1 MATPINIELIMDVIC
16 PWCYLGHA
24 HLKKAIEARQDQ
36 YEFNI
41 SIKPFLLYDNIPL
54 GGVAKGDF
62 KGNRRPGMGRILL
75 QEARDIGIEIDYKKI
90 ERIPNSL
97 AAHRLLCLVSDKQKQ
112 HKLSELLFE
121 SYFAQG
127 GDVEGKEALLALAQ
141 KAEIDPKS
149 IQAFAETTE
158 GQEEVQQLIE
168 GYKAAGITA
177 VPAFRFNG
185 GEHHIQGVQQREA
198 FIRYFDRMQK
208 RG

>member
-1 MATPINIELIMDVIC
+1 MDVIC

-24 HLKKAIEARQDQ
+24 HLKKAMKAREDQ
-36 YEFNI
+36 YTFNI
-41 SIKPFLLYDNIPL
+41 SIKPFLLYDNIPK

-75 QEARDIGIEIDYKKI
+75 QEAKDIGIEIDYKKI

-97 AAHRLLCLVSDKQKQ
+97 AAHRLLYLISDRQKQ

-121 SYFAQG
+121 SYFSEG
-127 GDVEGKEALLALAQ
+127 GDVEGTEALVELAQ
-141 KAEIDPKS
+141 KAGVE
-149 IQAFAETTE
+149 AETIQSFRESTQ
-158 GQEEVQQLIE
+158 GQDEVRQLIE
-168 GYKAAGITA
+168 VYKEAGITA

-185 GEHHIQGVQQREA
+185 SEHHIQGVQQTEA

-208 RG
+208 RD